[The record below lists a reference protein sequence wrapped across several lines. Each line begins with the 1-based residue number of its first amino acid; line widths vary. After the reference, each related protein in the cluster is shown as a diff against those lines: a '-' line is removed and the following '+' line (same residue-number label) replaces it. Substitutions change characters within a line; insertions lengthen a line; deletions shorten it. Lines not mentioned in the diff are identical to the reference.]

1 MRSTPKNKKP
11 SSLNDVL
18 MEDLDNEFL
27 DEYIDWLVDEDD
39 DCCRKHNSIDDEW
52 DLAMADLEELG
63 FNEKID

>member
-39 DCCRKHNSIDDEW
+39 DCCRKHNSIDDE
-52 DLAMADLEELG
+52 
-63 FNEKID
+63 